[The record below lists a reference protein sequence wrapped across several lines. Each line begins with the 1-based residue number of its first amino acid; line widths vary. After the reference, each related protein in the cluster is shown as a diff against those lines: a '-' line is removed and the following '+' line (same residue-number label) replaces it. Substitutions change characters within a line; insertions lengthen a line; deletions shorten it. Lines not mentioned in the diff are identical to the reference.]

1 MGSSNSAGAWIGLI
15 LFTVICFIFYKVF
28 RAFWNSNPRYPTEID
43 RALGIQPPKK
53 YVDNVLFEITLNQ
66 IGIFPWLKDLVSADF
81 GRKMSF
87 DEFFSLVKRISNN
100 AIEIKNV
107 RTFVLNTLVE
117 DKSFVQEISNE
128 AEDTFKYHIKSLKK
142 RGVNYKKATD
152 KQQESLINE
161 YVKNLMLS
169 KVEIVIK
176 AD

>member
-1 MGSSNSAGAWIGLI
+1 MGSSNSGGAWIGLI

-28 RAFWNSNPRYPTEID
+28 RAFWNSDTSYPSETD
-43 RALGIQPPKK
+43 RILGIQPPKE
-53 YVDNVLFEITLNQ
+53 YVDSVLIEITLNQ

-87 DEFFSLVKRISNN
+87 DEFFSLVKNISNN

-117 DKSFVQEISNE
+117 DPSFVQEISNE

-142 RGVNYKKATD
+142 RGINYKKATE

-176 AD
+176 GD